1 MTRAALKSLLSRK
14 LRTVL
19 TALAIVLGVSMVSGS
34 FVLTDS
40 ISKAFDS
47 ILASSY
53 DETDAVVSGKA
64 ATKWQQGS
72 KLLVSEELLTRVRAV
87 PEVAAA
93 AGTIF
98 DFNSSANSASLL
110 DKQGKVITGD
120 GPSFGVGVDSKYP
133 QFNPMKLVSGQWA
146 TGPNEVVIDASV
158 ASRHDFA
165 VGDSIRIAV
174 GGPVR
179 SFHVAGVA
187 KFGDI
192 DSMGGATFAIFDVKT
207 AQQLLGKSGFD
218 AISVAAKSG
227 VSSDELVDRLREI
240 VPADTTSVYT
250 GAEQAEKDGQGID
263 MFLGI
268 FKKVLIGFGGIALFV
283 GGFVIFNTLSI
294 TVAQR
299 TRELATMRTLG
310 ASRRQVMRLVVLE
323 SLVTGLIAS
332 AIGFVAGLG
341 IAKGL
346 VALLS
351 AAGAGLP
358 RAETVIASRTVLV
371 SIAAGTIVTVIA
383 GIVPAIRATRV
394 APIAAVRE
402 GATAEQKHRSPIW
415 AAVVLAV
422 AAASTGYGLFAPGVP
437 LLQRVVPIVFGTL
450 VLFVGAAMAAGTLV
464 KPLVAVITLVTVRLG
479 GTSGRLARENA
490 LRNPGRT
497 ASTAAALMIGLALVT
512 FVGVLANG
520 LNTSAKSAVTK
531 QLASDYVVTGQEQW
545 TAMPLQI
552 GRAVGKAPGVS
563 TSSSVRYDRGL
574 LNKDELDVFGVDAKT
589 IGGVYDFSWKSG
601 SSSTIASLGS
611 DGAVVEARIAKE
623 KGLTVGS
630 TFTLTSVSSRKVEL
644 TVKGIY
650 APPRLD
656 PLLGAVIVDRAV
668 FDRVYETPADVFTLV
683 NADASKAELEQALA
697 AYPDARVLTA
707 SEFVTDRT
715 KDLTDI
721 LSMLYALLG
730 LSVIVS
736 LFGMV
741 NTLVLSV
748 FERTR
753 EIGMLRAIGF
763 TRRQTRRMIRHES
776 IVTALIGAALG
787 LPLGVG
793 LAAAVAQALGK
804 YGVGFS
810 VPVGSLIAFTGVAI
824 VAGTLAAILPARR
837 AARLNVLEALQYE

>member
-1 MTRAALKSLLSRK
+1 MTRAALKSLFSRK
-14 LRTVL
+14 LRTIL
-19 TALAIVLGVSMVSGS
+19 TALSIVLGVSMVSGS

-53 DETDAVVSGKA
+53 EQTDAVVSGKA

-72 KLLVSEELLTRVRAV
+72 KLLVSQELLTKVRAL
-87 PEVAAA
+87 PEVSAA

-98 DFNSSANSASLL
+98 DLNGSANSASLL

-120 GPSFGVGVDSKYP
+120 GPSFGVGVDPQYP
-133 QFNPMKLVSGQWA
+133 QFNPMKLASGNWA
-146 TGPNEVVIDASV
+146 TSPAEVVIDASV
-158 ASRHDFA
+158 ASEHGFA
-165 VGDSIRIAV
+165 VGDPIRVAI

-179 SFHVAGVA
+179 QFRVAGIA
-187 KFGDI
+187 KFGEV

-218 AISVAAKSG
+218 SISVAAKSG
-227 VSSDELVDRLREI
+227 LSGGELVAKLRQI

-250 GAEQAEKDGQGID
+250 GAEQADKDGEGID

-268 FKKVLIGFGGIALFV
+268 FKKGLLGFGGIALFV
-283 GGFVIFNTLSI
+283 GAFVIFNTLSI
-294 TVAQR
+294 TIAQR

-310 ASRRQVMRLVVLE
+310 ASRHQVLRLVVLE
-323 SLVTGLIAS
+323 SFVTGLVAS
-332 AIGFVAGLG
+332 ALGFLAGLG
-341 IAKGL
+341 VTKGL

-351 AAGAGLP
+351 AVGAGLP
-358 RAETVIASRTVLV
+358 RAEMVIASRTVIV
-371 SIAAGTIVTVIA
+371 SLAAGTIVTVLA

-394 APIAAVRE
+394 PPIAAVRE
-402 GATAEQKHRSPIW
+402 GATPQHKRRSPLW
-415 AAVVLAV
+415 ALAVLAI
-422 AAASTGYGLFAPGVP
+422 AGGSMGYGLFGHGIP
-437 LLQRVVPIVFGTL
+437 LLQRVVAIVAGTL
-450 VLFVGAAMAAGTLV
+450 VLFVGTAMAAGTLV
-464 KPLVAVITLVTVRLG
+464 KPLVALITLVTVRFG
-479 GTSGRLARENA
+479 GTAGRLARENA

-520 LNTSAKSAVTK
+520 LNTSAKSAVAK

-545 TAMPLQI
+545 AAMAPRI
-552 GRAVGKAPGVS
+552 GRAVEKAPGVS
-563 TSSSVRYDRGL
+563 VSSSVRYDRGL
-574 LNKDELDVFGVDAKT
+574 LDKDELDVFGVDSKT
-589 IGGVYDFSWKSG
+589 IASVYDFSWKSG
-601 SSSTIASLGS
+601 SDSTIKALGQN
-611 DGAVVEARIAKE
+611 GAVVEARIAKE

-630 TFTLTSVSSRKVEL
+630 TFTLTSVSSKKVEL

-656 PLLGAVIVDRAV
+656 PLLGAVIVDKTL
-668 FDRVYETPADVFTLV
+668 FDRIYQTPTDVYTLV
-683 NADASKAELEQALA
+683 DSSAPKADLEQALA
-697 AYPDARVLTA
+697 AFPDARVLTA
-707 SEFVTDRT
+707 SEFVKDRT

-721 LSMLYALLG
+721 LSLLYVLLG

-810 VPVGSLIAFTGVAI
+810 VPIGSLAVYTAVAI